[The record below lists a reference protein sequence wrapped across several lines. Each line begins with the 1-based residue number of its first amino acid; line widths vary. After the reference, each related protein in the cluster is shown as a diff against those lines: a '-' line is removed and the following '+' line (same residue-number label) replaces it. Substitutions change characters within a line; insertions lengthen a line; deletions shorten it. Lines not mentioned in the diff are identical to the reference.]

1 MITLENEWLSV
12 DIHPKGAELQRL
24 YRKDLGLNYLWK
36 GDPTFWGKHSP
47 LLFPIVGELKDN
59 TYYYQG
65 KDYHLP
71 RHGFARD
78 REFEFATHNSQEAL
92 FTLQDDPTTLEIY
105 PFPFLLEVHYSL
117 KGSSLEVAYVVHNP
131 AETAL
136 YFCIGGHPAFAVPLI
151 EGQPYDTYQLTFS
164 EEETAGRYELEGG
177 LLQTIPSPFLNH
189 QRILGL
195 TTTLFAEDA
204 LVFKGLR
211 SHQVTLGSPGTTH
224 GLHFHVQGWP
234 YLGIW
239 AAPNAPFVCIE
250 PWQGHADDVNTDQE
264 LIHKEGI
271 IKLEAGDRWEK
282 SWKVDL
288 F

>member
-1 MITLENEWLSV
+1 MITLENEWLSAS
-12 DIHPKGAELQRL
+12 IHPKGAELQSL
-24 YRKDLGLNYLWK
+24 YRKDLNLNYLWR
-36 GDPTFWGKHSP
+36 GDPAFWGKHSP

-59 TYYYQG
+59 TYQFEG

-78 REFEFATHNSQEAL
+78 RTFEYATRNSQEAL
-92 FTLQDDPTTLEIY
+92 FTLQDDPSTLEVY

-117 KGSSLEVAYVVHNP
+117 KGYGLEVTYVVHNP
-131 AETAL
+131 GEAPM
-136 YFCIGGHPAFAVPLI
+136 YFCIGGHPAFAVPLV
-151 EGQPYDTYQLTFS
+151 EGQAYDAYQLTFS
-164 EEETAGRYELEGG
+164 EEETKP
-177 LLQTIPSPFLNH
+177 TPFLNH
-189 QRILGL
+189 QKTLALSAG
-195 TTTLFAEDA
+195 LFAEDA

-211 SHQVTLGSPGTTH
+211 SDQVTLGSPLTSH
-224 GLHFHVQGWP
+224 GLHFHIQGWP
-234 YLGIW
+234 YLGVW

-250 PWQGHADDVNTDQE
+250 PWQGHADDVDTDQQ

-271 IKLEAGDRWEK
+271 IRLEAGDRWEK